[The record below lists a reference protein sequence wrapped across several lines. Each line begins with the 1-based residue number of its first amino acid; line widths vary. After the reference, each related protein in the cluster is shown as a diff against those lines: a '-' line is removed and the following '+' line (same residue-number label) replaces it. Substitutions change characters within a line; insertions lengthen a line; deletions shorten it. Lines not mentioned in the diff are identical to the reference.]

1 MQPSNRIYLDHAA
14 TTPVH
19 PDAAEAMR
27 PYMTEK
33 YGNPSS
39 LHSFG
44 QEAKRALDAARDL
57 IADSIGASPAEIYF
71 TSGGTES
78 DNLALIGVSSA
89 MASKGN
95 HIITSS
101 IEHHAVLE
109 TCAYLSTKGF
119 NITYLP
125 VDEYGIVD
133 PESVKNAVT
142 DKTVLVSIIH
152 ANNEIGT
159 IEPISQIA
167 EFTRASGIAL
177 HTDAVQTVGHIPV
190 DVDALGVDLLSLTA
204 HKFYGPKGI
213 GALYVRK
220 GTRIAP
226 LIHGGSQERNRR
238 AGTENIPG
246 IIGMAKAL
254 EISIVEMAMTSTND
268 LKLRTLLI
276 NGLLKAIPGIQVNG
290 HPHLRLSNNANI
302 SVPGVEGESMLL
314 MLDMKGI
321 AASSGSAC
329 SSGALEP
336 SHVLKALGVPFELAQ
351 GTLRFSIGRSNT
363 EAEIDCTIESLKAIV
378 DRLRSMA

>member
-27 PYMTEK
+27 PYLTEI

-44 QEAKRALDAARDL
+44 QDAKRALDAARDL

-71 TSGGTES
+71 TSSGTES
-78 DNLALIGVSSA
+78 DNLAMIGVSSA
-89 MASKGN
+89 MASRGN

-109 TCAYLSTKGF
+109 TCGYLSTKGF
-119 NITYLP
+119 DITYLP
-125 VDEYGIVD
+125 VDEYGIVG
-133 PESVKNAVT
+133 PKSVRDAIT
-142 DKTVLVSIIH
+142 DNTVLVSIMH

-159 IEPISQIA
+159 IEPISEIA
-167 EFTRASGIAL
+167 AITRERGIAF

-190 DVDALGVDLLSLTA
+190 DVDALGIDLLSMSA
-204 HKFYGPKGI
+204 HKYYGPKGV

-254 EISIVEMAMTSTND
+254 EISIAGMSTTTANEI
-268 LKLRTLLI
+268 KLRDYLI
-276 NGLLKAIPGIQVNG
+276 DGLSRAIPDVQFNG
-290 HPHLRLSNNANI
+290 HPHLHLSNNINI
-302 SVPGVEGESMLL
+302 SVPSVEGESMLL

-336 SHVLKALGVPFELAQ
+336 SHVLKALGLPFEMAQ
-351 GTLRFSIGRSNT
+351 GTLRFSIGHGNT
-363 EAEIDCTIESLKAIV
+363 EAEIDFTIESLEAIV

>member
-1 MQPSNRIYLDHAA
+1 MQSSKRIYLDHAA

-19 PDAAEAMR
+19 PNVAEAMQ
-27 PYMTEK
+27 PYLTEI

-39 LHSFG
+39 LHLFG
-44 QEAKRALDAARDL
+44 QEAKRALDTARDL
-57 IADSIGASPAEIYF
+57 VADSIGASSSEIYF

-95 HIITSS
+95 HIITSA
-101 IEHHAVLE
+101 IEHHAILE
-109 TCAYLSTKGF
+109 TCAYLTAKGF
-119 NITYLP
+119 EITYLP

-133 PESVKNAVT
+133 PESVKNAIT
-142 DKTVLVSIIH
+142 DKTVLVSIMH

-159 IEPISQIA
+159 IEPVSEIA
-167 EFTRASGIAL
+167 EFTRERGIAL
-177 HTDAVQTVGHIPV
+177 HTDAVQTVGHMPMDV
-190 DVDALGVDLLSLTA
+190 DVLGVDLLSLTA
-204 HKFYGPKGI
+204 HKFYGPKGV
-213 GALYVRK
+213 GALYIRQ
-220 GTRIAP
+220 GTRIVP

-254 EISIVEMAMTSTND
+254 EISLSDMADRTGRV
-268 LKLRTLLI
+268 LELRTRLI
-276 NGLLKAIPGIQVNG
+276 NGIQENISGVMLNG
-290 HPHLRLSNNANI
+290 HPYKRLSNNVNI
-302 SVPGVEGESMLL
+302 SVTGVEGESMLL

-336 SHVLKALGVPFELAQ
+336 SHVLRSLGLPLELSQ
-351 GTLRFSIGRSNT
+351 GALRFSIGRSNT
-363 EAEIDCTIESLKAIV
+363 EAEIDFTIESLKTIV
-378 DRLRSMA
+378 DRLRSMV

>member
-1 MQPSNRIYLDHAA
+1 MQPSYRIYLDHAA

-19 PDAAEAMR
+19 LDVVEAMQ
-27 PYMTEK
+27 PYLSEI

-57 IADSIGASPAEIYF
+57 IADSIGASSSEIYF

-95 HIITSS
+95 HIITSA

-109 TCAYLSTKGF
+109 TCAYLAAKGF
-119 NITYLP
+119 DITYLP
-125 VDEYGIVD
+125 GDEYGIVD
-133 PESVKNAVT
+133 PESVRDAIT
-142 DKTVLVSIIH
+142 DKTVLVSIMH

-159 IEPISQIA
+159 MEPVSEIA
-167 EFTRASGIAL
+167 EFTRERGIAF
-177 HTDAVQTVGHIPV
+177 HTDAVQTVGHMPV
-190 DVDALGVDLLSLTA
+190 DVDKLGVDLLSLTA
-204 HKFYGPKGI
+204 HKFYGPKGV

-254 EISIVEMAMTSTND
+254 EISIAEMSENAANE
-268 LKLRTLLI
+268 LKLRTRLVD
-276 NGLLKAIPGIQVNG
+276 GLLKAIPDLQLNG
-290 HPHLRLSNNANI
+290 HPNLRLANNVNI
-302 SVPGVEGESMLL
+302 SISGVEGESMLL

-336 SHVLKALGVPFELAQ
+336 SHVLRAIGLPLELSQ
-351 GTLRFSIGRSNT
+351 GALRFSIGRSNT
-363 EAEIDCTIESLKAIV
+363 EAEIDFTIESLKAIV
-378 DRLRSMA
+378 ERLRSMA